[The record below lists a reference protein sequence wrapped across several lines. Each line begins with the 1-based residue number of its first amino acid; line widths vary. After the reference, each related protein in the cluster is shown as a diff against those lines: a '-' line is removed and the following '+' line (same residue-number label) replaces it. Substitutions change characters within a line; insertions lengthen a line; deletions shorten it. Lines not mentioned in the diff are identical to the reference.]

1 MPGPLIVVLIIAVVV
16 LVALVGLA
24 AVRQLVPHEGLIKH
38 ADVSGYVYAVIGV
51 LYGVILAQVVVAAWE
66 EYRDARGVAADE
78 AYAVL
83 NLDRLSRSWPEDVRA
98 PIHDALIAY
107 AEEVINDEWP
117 AMEAGDYR
125 MAPRSVIGD
134 RLWSVYDQIGQG
146 PEGNSAKYAASLD
159 QLDDLDDARRSRFV
173 LGEMALPQTMT
184 LTLLI
189 GAVVT
194 VGFAYLFAI
203 ENTWLHGV
211 IVTCLAVLVA
221 LLLLLE
227 YQLETPYQGVD
238 SIGPTAMQIV
248 LDELRAASH
257 ESRTSAP

>member
-1 MPGPLIVVLIIAVVV
+1 MAGPLIVVLVIVVVV

-24 AVRQLVPHEGLIKH
+24 AVRQFVPREGLVKH

-83 NLDRLSRSWPEDVRA
+83 NLDRLSRSWPADVRG
-98 PIHDALIAY
+98 PIHEALVAY
-107 AEEVINDEWP
+107 ANEVIIVEWP
-117 AMEAGDYR
+117 AMEAGDYS
-125 MAPRSVIGD
+125 MAPHSNVGD
-134 RLWSVYDQIGQG
+134 QLWSVYDRIGQG
-146 PEGNSAKYAASLD
+146 PEGDSAKYAASLD
-159 QLDDLDDARRSRFV
+159 QLDQLDDARRSRYI
-173 LGEMALPQTMT
+173 LGVMALPQTMT

-189 GAVVT
+189 GAAVT

-211 IVTCLAVLVA
+211 IVACLAVLVA
-221 LLLLLE
+221 LLLLLA

-238 SIGPTAMQIV
+238 SIGPTAMQTV
-248 LDELRAASH
+248 LDELRATEPEA
-257 ESRTSAP
+257 E